1 LNEHTQIVMWVVGT
15 GIGVLTTF
23 VIILMS
29 VLPKK
34 VDQMI
39 CNKMHQLMEKRLDDV
54 AANTKTLTELAV
66 KLAVSIAELK
76 GIVQGEID
84 LEANRWERADRNNKA
99 LKEGR

>member
-1 LNEHTQIVMWVVGT
+1 
-15 GIGVLTTF
+15 
-23 VIILMS
+23 MS

-99 LKEGR
+99 LKEGRW